1 MTDSHILVLCDRCR
15 AEGTNGLGD
24 FSHLGD
30 LLDFEPAPRIFKR
43 QDGWTPAMQRR
54 FIAKLS
60 ETGSPTLAAEALGK
74 NRHGVEK
81 VYKAKGAEGFR
92 AAWDKAVAMAEEF
105 AAAKAEAGHV
115 QLSVMSVSGVDLRRH
130 GRARPEPEPAAP
142 PEPSYEDKVAVF
154 HSIYCKYMI
163 KVEQER
169 EARLAGRIVA
179 ADFTLRQLTCIEVML
194 DLMALKLE
202 SNGWEMLRQARMG
215 KHGPIQIA
223 ETDMSRCLDAAR
235 REVWAEMEEPDRPEH
250 PPRRY
255 LEGYVGYSTEP
266 TDALHGGTRAEQH
279 AEIAAR
285 DQRYREDAA
294 AQVAWERQAVEEW
307 LARDWVKVEKES
319 GQAQESEEGDEG

>member
-1 MTDSHILVLCDRCR
+1 MTDSPISVLCDGCR
-15 AEGTNGLGD
+15 SEGLSGLGD

-30 LLDFEPAPRIFKR
+30 LLDFEPAPRLFKR
-43 QDGWTPAMQRR
+43 QDGWTPALQRR

-92 AAWDKAVAMAEEF
+92 AAWDRAVAMAEEF
-105 AAAKAEAGHV
+105 DAARCEEAHRE
-115 QLSVMSVSGVDLRRH
+115 LSRMSVSGVDLRRH
-130 GRARPEPEPAAP
+130 GRTAVEPYPIE
-142 PEPSYEDKVAVF
+142 PEPSYEDRLAVF

-169 EARLAGRIVA
+169 EARLAGEVVR
-179 ADFTLRQLTCIEVML
+179 ADFTLRQLTCIEVSL

-215 KHGPIQIA
+215 KHGVLQIA

-235 REVWAEMEEPDRPEH
+235 REVWAEMDEPDRPEH

-255 LEGYVGYSTEP
+255 LEGYDGYSTEP
-266 TDALHGGTRAEQH
+266 GEVLHGGSREERG
-279 AEIAAR
+279 AEISAR
-285 DQRYREDAA
+285 EKQHREDAA

-319 GQAQESEEGDEG
+319 DRAQESEEGDEE